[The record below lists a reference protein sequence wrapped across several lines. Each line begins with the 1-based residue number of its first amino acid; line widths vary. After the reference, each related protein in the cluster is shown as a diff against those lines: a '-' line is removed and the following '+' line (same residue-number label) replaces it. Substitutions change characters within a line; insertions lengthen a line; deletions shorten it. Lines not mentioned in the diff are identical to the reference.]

1 MADFYSAFSACN
13 PCCAAAN
20 TDGVS
25 ILLCCENKQCPCS
38 KRGRCGKK
46 CRRRGRCSKC

>member
-13 PCCAAAN
+13 PCCPAAN

-25 ILLCCENKQCPCS
+25 ILLCCENKQCGC
-38 KRGRCGKK
+38 KRKSR
-46 CRRRGRCSKC
+46 RHRRGRCCK